1 MTYEGKQT
9 ILQKLFLTVLL
20 LLIIIF
26 LDKKLINA
34 QTPTPTPTITTSSS
48 SSGIPECAE
57 RKLNNDQCIEY
68 LKNRVS
74 EKEREKKTLSSQ
86 IAVMDGQIKLTE
98 FRINATKEEISDL
111 TLDIDTAA
119 KKISTL
125 EESLAKFTGVL
136 INRIVA
142 TYEVGR
148 VQTFH
153 VFLSSNNVSNFF
165 SRLNYLKIAQEH
177 DKKLIYDTTQARNDY
192 ANQKQIFEDKKK
204 KVLLLQTQLKE
215 YTKQLEQDKQSKQ
228 ALLDVTKND
237 EVRYQ
242 RLLQQAQAERA
253 IVFGGGTDAFVRE
266 VNQGDSIGS
275 IASRSISPG
284 CSTGAHLHF
293 ELQKN
298 GSIQNP
304 NSYLKQVSYSYSYP
318 SEQYGYYGTI
328 NPTGDLS
335 WPLSEPVIINQG
347 YGSHGFAQT
356 FYPGGTHTGID
367 MDSSSSAVKA
377 VKAGKLYGGS
387 YNCTNGKLYYAK
399 VLHDDGLTSWY
410 LHMIPN

>member
-1 MTYEGKQT
+1 MTYEGKRT
-9 ILQKLFLTVLL
+9 MLQKIFLIVLFLS
-20 LLIIIF
+20 LIVF
-26 LDKKLINA
+26 FDKKLINA
-34 QTPTPTPTITTSSS
+34 QTISPIPTTTTSSS
-48 SSGIPECAE
+48 SSSIPECAE
-57 RKLNNDQCIEY
+57 QKLNNDQCIGF
-68 LKNRVS
+68 LKNKVS
-74 EKEREKKTLSSQ
+74 EKEKEKKTLSSQ

-111 TLDIDTAA
+111 TLDIDTTT
-119 KKISTL
+119 KKISSL
-125 EESLAKFTGVL
+125 ENSLTKFTGVL

-148 VQTFH
+148 VQAFH
-153 VFLSSNNVSNFF
+153 VLLSSSNVSSFF

-177 DKKLIYDTTQARNDY
+177 DKKLIYDTTQAKNDY

-204 KVLLLQTQLKE
+204 KVLYLQAQLEE
-215 YTKQLEQDKQSKQ
+215 YTKQLEQDKKSKQ

-253 IVFGGGTDAFVRE
+253 IVFGGGTDAFVRD

-275 IASRSISPG
+275 VASRSISPG

-293 ELQKN
+293 EVQKN

-304 NSYLKQVSYSYSYP
+304 NSYLKQVGYSYSYP

-328 NPTGDLS
+328 NPTGDLP
-335 WPLSEPVIINQG
+335 WPLNEPVIINQG
-347 YGSHGFAQT
+347 YGSHGYAQT

-367 MDSSSSAVKA
+367 MDSSSSTVKA
-377 VKAGKLYGGS
+377 VKTGKLYGGS